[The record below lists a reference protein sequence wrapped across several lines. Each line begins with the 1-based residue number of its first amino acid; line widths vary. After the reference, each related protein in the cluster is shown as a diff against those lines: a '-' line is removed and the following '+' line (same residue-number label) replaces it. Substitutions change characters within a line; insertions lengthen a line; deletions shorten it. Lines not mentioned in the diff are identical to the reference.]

1 MNELTQWLLEAIR
14 SHGAISVFIGVLIES
29 VIIPIPS
36 PLVIMGA
43 GAILIPPEL
52 SLSAALGRI
61 VSHIVL
67 PGSIG
72 STVGAFIGYGLGF
85 WGGKPAIE
93 RLKRFLGFTWQDVQA
108 MEGRLARRHAGV
120 VLLLL
125 RAVPVVP
132 LSLISI
138 AAGLIRWPIAS
149 FTGWT
154 WLGSIPRCL
163 LLGYLGWATG
173 DAYHG
178 LAHRM
183 DRVESLVSG
192 VIVVTSLVLI
202 LWLRQRLRRRS

>member
-1 MNELTQWLLEAIR
+1 MNELTQWLLDAIR
-14 SHGAISVFIGVLIES
+14 AHGAFSVFIGVLIES

-43 GAILIPPEL
+43 GAILVPPEL
-52 SLSAALGRI
+52 SLGAALGRI
-61 VSHIVL
+61 ASHIVL
-67 PGSIG
+67 PGSVG
-72 STVGAFIGYGLGF
+72 STIGAFIGYGLGF
-85 WGGKPAIE
+85 WGGKPVID
-93 RLKRFLGFTWQDVQA
+93 RLQRFLGFGWHDV
-108 MEGRLARRHAGV
+108 EGMGKRLTRRHAGII
-120 VLLLL
+120 LLLL

-173 DAYHG
+173 ETYHG

-192 VIVVTSLVLI
+192 AIVVTSLVLI
-202 LWLRQRLRRRS
+202 LWLRQRFRKQS